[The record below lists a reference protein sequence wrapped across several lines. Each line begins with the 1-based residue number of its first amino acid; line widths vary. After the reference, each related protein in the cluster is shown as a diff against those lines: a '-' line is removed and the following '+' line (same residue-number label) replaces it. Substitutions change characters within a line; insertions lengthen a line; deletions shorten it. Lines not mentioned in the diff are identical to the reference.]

1 MVHEATLI
9 NYPTI
14 FATIMVIF
22 PFHLPQMATF
32 AIYISCSTSRLR
44 HPPCTMHATT
54 SPLPHTHT
62 HTLGKVCVGPAAF
75 QRRHQSIPHMPAVAP
90 LATTWCPPVLLLAN
104 KHQWCCTASRV
115 HREAASLR
123 LCPHPPPCAAA
134 PPECIKCRL
143 QPLPRSHLSP
153 ASICYSMHG
162 VAAWIR
168 MCAIAEIP
176 TFTATDARGPD
187 DRRPAGRSTQV
198 LSGAAVMSSTARSPG
213 ACGGKTTSAFAAV

>member
-9 NYPTI
+9 NHPTI
-14 FATIMVIF
+14 FATIF

-32 AIYISCSTSRLR
+32 AIHISCSTSRLR

-54 SPLPHTHT
+54 SPHTHT

-123 LCPHPPPCAAA
+123 LCPHPPTCAAA

-153 ASICYSMHG
+153 ASMESPPGYACVLLLRSLRSLLPMQG
-162 VAAWIR
+162 ALTTAAQR
-168 MCAIAEIP
+168 AVVPKCC
-176 TFTATDARGPD
+176 
-187 DRRPAGRSTQV
+187 QV
-198 LSGAAVMSSTARSPG
+198 LQ
-213 ACGGKTTSAFAAV
+213 